1 MKNTDFDSLYL
12 KYVDLVHYTAYSMAR
27 DYYLAQDIC
36 QEVFE
41 KVYRALQGLNSQNV
55 RGWITVVTRLTTIDF
70 LRKRSRRREE
80 FLEDCLSPGSGKEP
94 ASTFS
99 FEEEY
104 ERKEFRDELFLE
116 LYKKNE
122 MWCEILLQLD
132 VLDMPPAEVARRL
145 GISLNHLRV
154 QHHRA
159 KRWLRSRFGKDLRE
173 LL

>member
-1 MKNTDFDSLYL
+1 MNVNTEEKFQEIYDKYKNLVLKVAFDMT
-12 KYVDLVHYTAYSMAR
+12 K

-104 ERKEFRDELFLE
+104 ERKEFRDELFLNCTR
-116 LYKKNE
+116 K
-122 MWCEILLQLD
+122 MRCGVRSCFSWMCWTC
-132 VLDMPPAEVARRL
+132 RR
-145 GISLNHLRV
+145 R
-154 QHHRA
+154 
-159 KRWLRSRFGKDLRE
+159 RWHGGWGSR
-173 LL
+173 